1 VLAQLALGKQ
11 QGVVMHLKEPPNV
24 QALVDRETPGGAG
37 SYLLNEIALFEKK
50 EINNGPNNN

>member
-50 EINNGPNNN
+50 RNK